1 MYVGGTWV
9 GIRSISS
16 PLPALSILPKTAD
29 ALGRGKSLTVFR
41 RKSDLSGSEKS
52 SFSSGAKWEHWWC
65 IRSICPGG
73 RFVNTWRCNQL
84 IRGEG
89 YLPSNPTELP
99 LNIAPL
105 SFRHP
110 THICCSFS
118 TSKCK
123 SSARKER
130 NPALFTA
137 HKSEAVRMVCPGKM
151 LDLRHVDRI
160 SASGCQRERARAASD
175 RTFRRKQPSPAP
187 LHLFSPGP

>member
-1 MYVGGTWV
+1 MFRASKILKAEAATAT
-9 GIRSISS
+9 
-16 PLPALSILPKTAD
+16 PAKEIQEDCELFT
-29 ALGRGKSLTVFR
+29 GFR
-41 RKSDLSGSEKS
+41 EAIYCK
-52 SFSSGAKWEHWWC
+52 H
-65 IRSICPGG
+65 
-73 RFVNTWRCNQL
+73 TCNQAQTQ
-84 IRGEG
+84 GSC
-89 YLPSNPTELP
+89 PSSNPKELP

-187 LHLFSPGP
+187 LHLFSTGP